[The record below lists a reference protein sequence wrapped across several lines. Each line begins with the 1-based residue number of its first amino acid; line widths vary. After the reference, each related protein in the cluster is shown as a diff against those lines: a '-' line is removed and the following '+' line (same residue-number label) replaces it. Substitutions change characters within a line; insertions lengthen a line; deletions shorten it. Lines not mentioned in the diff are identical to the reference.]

1 MRALIRKQSS
11 VSFVHLL
18 YQLICVCSSLFELL
32 RIKSFGNV
40 SLQDS
45 DSESSEDESG
55 GIVQTH
61 TEGGLG
67 AHHNV
72 PTARTVPTARVIEGE
87 NVVFEIELFRF

>member
-1 MRALIRKQSS
+1 M
-11 VSFVHLL
+11 
-18 YQLICVCSSLFELL
+18 L

-61 TEGGLG
+61 TEGGFG

-72 PTARTVPTARVIEGE
+72 PTACTVPTARVIEGE
-87 NVVFEIELFRF
+87 SVVCEIELFLIRLVGWLVQTQLSRRTAAVRANPSPRR